1 MRFIEKNRRRFLGV
15 DPGVG
20 SPAGLLAPDLLLNF
34 FPSSAEAYFV
44 RGSASLYSTRVLSV
58 KIPSTSPVRTTVNQP
73 SPESGIRPPERV
85 DKPWGHEEIFALVEG
100 RYVGKLLFVNAGE
113 SLSLQY
119 HHAKD
124 ETIALVSGRVEVD
137 LGGSEET
144 LRALTLSPGDSVHV
158 LPGTLHRLRA
168 VTDSVLVEASTA
180 DPGWREDIVR
190 IEDHYGRLG
199 TTAP

>member
-1 MRFIEKNRRRFLGV
+1 M
-15 DPGVG
+15 
-20 SPAGLLAPDLLLNF
+20 
-34 FPSSAEAYFV
+34 
-44 RGSASLYSTRVLSV
+44 
-58 KIPSTSPVRTTVNQP
+58 NQP
-73 SPESGIRPPERV
+73 VPESAVRPAERV
-85 DKPWGHEEIFALVEG
+85 DKPWGHEEIFARVEG

-124 ETIALVSGRVEVD
+124 ETIALVSGRVEID
-137 LGGSEET
+137 MGTSQDT
-144 LRALTLSPGDSVHV
+144 LRALRLSPGDSVHV

-180 DPGWREDIVR
+180 APGWRDDIVR
-190 IEDHYGRLG
+190 IEDRYGRLG

>member
-1 MRFIEKNRRRFLGV
+1 VNR
-15 DPGVG
+15 
-20 SPAGLLAPDLLLNF
+20 PA
-34 FPSSAEAYFV
+34 SETSA
-44 RGSASLYSTRVLSV
+44 
-58 KIPSTSPVRTTVNQP
+58 
-73 SPESGIRPPERV
+73 RPPERV

-100 RYVGKLLFVNAGE
+100 SYVGKLLFVNAGE

-124 ETIALVSGRVEVD
+124 ETIALVSGQVEID
-137 LGGSEET
+137 LGDSPET
-144 LRALTLSPGDSVHV
+144 LRPVSLAPGDSVHV

-180 DPGWREDIVR
+180 DPGWRDDIVR
-190 IEDHYGRLG
+190 LEDRYGRLG

>member
-1 MRFIEKNRRRFLGV
+1 VTKE
-15 DPGVG
+15 
-20 SPAGLLAPDLLLNF
+20 
-34 FPSSAEAYFV
+34 
-44 RGSASLYSTRVLSV
+44 
-58 KIPSTSPVRTTVNQP
+58 P
-73 SPESGIRPPERV
+73 SPETAVRPAEHV

-100 RYVGKLLFVNAGE
+100 AYVGKLLFVKAGQ

-124 ETIALVSGRVEVD
+124 ETIALVSGQVEID
-137 LGGSEET
+137 LGASAET
-144 LRALTLSPGDSVHV
+144 LRAVSLSPGDSVHV

-168 VTDSVLVEASTA
+168 VGDSVLVEASTA

-190 IEDHYGRLG
+190 LEDRYGRLG